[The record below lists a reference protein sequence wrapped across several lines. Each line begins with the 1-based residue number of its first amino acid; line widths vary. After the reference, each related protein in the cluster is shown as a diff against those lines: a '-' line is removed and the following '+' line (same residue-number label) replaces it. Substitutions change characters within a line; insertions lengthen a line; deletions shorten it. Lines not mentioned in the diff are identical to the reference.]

1 MSLEQ
6 NFKEILENLNTEKWP
21 ERTPE
26 RAAKAY
32 RHLTKGYH
40 SKLDDIIKD
49 AVYPYEGKGIITVAD
64 IDFSSLCEHHMLPFL
79 GTCKIKY
86 SPNHKIIGLSKFSRI
101 VDHFSR
107 RFQLQEKLT
116 LEIANAIQDITKA
129 KFVEVSMKAKHL
141 CMVTR
146 GVEKVN
152 SYMETFYSTAP

>member
-1 MSLEQ
+1 
-6 NFKEILENLNTEKWP
+6 
-21 ERTPE
+21 
-26 RAAKAY
+26 
-32 RHLTKGYH
+32 
-40 SKLDDIIKD
+40 
-49 AVYPYEGKGIITVAD
+49 
-64 IDFSSLCEHHMLPFL
+64 
-79 GTCKIKY
+79 
-86 SPNHKIIGLSKFSRI
+86 